1 MLNVESGQVV
11 HFVPGRVRIKIDALK
26 GHPEVAAG
34 IVRQLSAVPGIHE
47 VQASATTG
55 SVVIRYDQEVFDM
68 EALLGEE
75 KARSIVSVNHSPQEP
90 RASGEKVSLAQS
102 IGLFFRDLNRWVG
115 NLTGGY
121 VDLRALIPLLL
132 LGYAI
137 KRIFV
142 DRAWVRVPA
151 YNLLWYSYS
160 LFMSMNRRE
169 MQPAMESAS
178 TAEEKAEPTPQRRPA
193 TRKPSAPRRTPSG
206 RRTRPTRARDTR
218 SQK

>member
-1 MLNVESGQVV
+1 MLNAESVRVV

-26 GHPEVAAG
+26 GHPEATEG
-34 IVRQLSAVPGIHE
+34 IVSQLSSLPDIHD

-55 SVVIRYDQEVFDM
+55 SVLIRYDPAVFDVG
-68 EALLGEE
+68 ELLGEGV
-75 KARSIVSVNHSPQEP
+75 ARPIVPVNHPSDKP
-90 RASGEKVSLAQS
+90 RASDEKVSLAQG

-121 VDLRALIPLLL
+121 IDLCALIPLLL

-169 MQPAMESAS
+169 MQPAMEGAS
-178 TAEEKAEPTPQRRPA
+178 NREEHAESPPQRRPV
-193 TRKPSAPRRTPSG
+193 TRKPSASRRTISG
-206 RRTRPTRARDTR
+206 RETR
-218 SQK
+218 SPEARNTSSQN